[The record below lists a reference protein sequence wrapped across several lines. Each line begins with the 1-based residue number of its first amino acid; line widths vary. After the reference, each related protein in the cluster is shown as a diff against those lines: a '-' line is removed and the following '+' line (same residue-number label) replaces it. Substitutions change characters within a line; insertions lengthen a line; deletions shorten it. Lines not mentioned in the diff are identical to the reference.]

1 VNIKTIKVE
10 KLRNI
15 NHAELCFSSS
25 TNLIVGNNGAGKTS
39 LLEAIYLLAR
49 ARSFRQGQ
57 QKSQINKESDHLL
70 IYAITEDQHQHEHRI
85 GFYRTRAKT
94 RVKIDGKKANKLS
107 SLAKNLPTVLIT
119 PHSHRLIEEGPE
131 HRRRILNWGVFHVEH
146 QFQSQMATFSR
157 SLAQRNTALRSG
169 STDLQVWDKAFLE
182 SAQAVYDSQ
191 ERYFGKLKQEIFNLS
206 EGMSFLEGL
215 EIKFYRGWNKNFRL
229 ADLLKDRI
237 TTDKERGFTGVGP
250 QRADIEISIGRVP
263 TKQLLSRG
271 QQKLLVTI
279 ILLAQSKLLE
289 KSTGEKPIFLFDDL
303 ESELDNQ
310 SIETICRLIATQQS
324 QTFLTSLNAE
334 RLITFQWSNS
344 IRMFHVEHGRFCS

>member
-1 VNIKTIKVE
+1 VNIKSLKVE
-10 KLRNI
+10 NLRNI
-15 NHAELCFSSS
+15 HHADLCFSSS
-25 TNLIVGNNGAGKTS
+25 TNLILGNNGAGKTS

-57 QKSQINKESDHLL
+57 QKSQISKESDHLL
-70 IYAITEDQHQHEHRI
+70 IYAITEDQKQQEHRI
-85 GFYRTRAKT
+85 GFYRTKT
-94 RVKIDGKKANKLS
+94 NTQVKIDGQQANKLS
-107 SLAKNLPTVLIT
+107 LLAKNLPTVLIT
-119 PHSHRLIEEGPE
+119 PNSHRLIEEGPE

-146 QFQSQMATFSR
+146 QFQSKMAKFSR
-157 SLAQRNTALRSG
+157 SLVQRNTALRTG
-169 STDLQVWDKAFLE
+169 SKDLHVWDKAFLD

-191 ERYFGKLKQEIFNLS
+191 ERYFQKLKQEIYNLTQ
-206 EGMSFLEGL
+206 GMSYLEGL
-215 EIKFYRGWNKNFRL
+215 EIKFYKGWNKSFRL
-229 ADLLKDRI
+229 SELLKDRL
-237 TTDKERGFTGVGP
+237 TTDRERGFTGIGP
-250 QRADIEISIGRVP
+250 QRADIEISIDSVP

-310 SIETICRLIATQQS
+310 SIETIWYLLEEQRS
-324 QTFLTSLNAE
+324 QTFITSLRAE
-334 RLITFQWSNS
+334 RLNNYQWSNS